1 MPVFQALTR
10 HLGRIGCG
18 LTLLALASAAT
29 AQAPVKINF
38 RLDWSVYG
46 THAPFYL
53 AVSKGL
59 YAREGL
65 DVQVEEGQGSGTVA
79 KLVAQGND
87 QMGFVD
93 FTSMIRGVEQG
104 MPLIAVMRVVSNNMC
119 IISQAATPV
128 RSPKELEGKAIA
140 FAPSESTAQMFPA
153 LIASQ
158 KVEIGKISV
167 MNPAFGAKNALL
179 LQQRVDAITASVNVQ
194 VAQVEAQGAKVS
206 YFRYSD
212 FGVNMMNNGI
222 VANRDFVAK
231 NPEVVKRFLRV
242 TREAFLAAKANP
254 KEAIDALIKLRPQ
267 EERNRATLMR
277 QLELSPA
284 LYETA
289 HTQGKPFGFMDTRD
303 WEDTQELLV
312 KYGGLARALP
322 VATLF
327 SNAYLP
333 E

>member
-1 MPVFQALTR
+1 MQVLQALAR
-10 HLGRIGCG
+10 RIARIGCV
-18 LTLLALASAAT
+18 LTLFAAATAAT
-29 AQAPVKINF
+29 AQAPVKISF

-46 THAPFYL
+46 THAPFYMAL
-53 AVSKGL
+53 AKGL

-65 DVQVEEGQGSGTVA
+65 DVQVDEGQGSGTAA

-87 QMGFVD
+87 QMGFID

-119 IISQAATPV
+119 IISQAGSPV
-128 RSPKELEGKAIA
+128 RTPRDLEGKAIA

-153 LIASQ
+153 LVASQ
-158 KVEIGKISV
+158 KVDLGKISV
-167 MNPAFGAKNALL
+167 MSPAFGAKNALL

-206 YFRYSD
+206 FFRYSD
-212 FGVNMMNNGI
+212 YGVNMMNNGI
-222 VANRDFVAK
+222 VVNRDFATQH
-231 NPEVVKRFLRV
+231 PEAVKRFLRV
-242 TREAFLAAKANP
+242 TRDAFLAAKANP
-254 KEAIDALIKLRPQ
+254 KEAIDALIKMRPQ
-267 EERNRATLMR
+267 EERNRATLTR
-277 QLELSPA
+277 QLQLSPP

-303 WEDTQELLV
+303 WEETQDLLV

-322 VATLF
+322 VATF
-327 SNAYLP
+327 FTNAYLP

>member
-1 MPVFQALTR
+1 MQVIHALAR
-10 HLGRIGCG
+10 RIARIGCG
-18 LTLLALASAAT
+18 LTLLAVATVAT
-29 AQAPVKINF
+29 AQAPVKISF

-46 THAPFYL
+46 THAPFYM

-65 DVQVEEGQGSGTVA
+65 EVQVDEGQGSGTSA

-119 IISQAATPV
+119 IISQASAPV
-128 RSPKELEGKAIA
+128 RAPRELEGKAIA

-153 LIASQ
+153 LVASQ
-158 KVEIGKISV
+158 KVDMSKISV

-206 YFRYSD
+206 FFRYSD

-222 VANRDFVAK
+222 VANRDFVTQ
-231 NPEVVKRFLRV
+231 NPEAVKRFLRV
-242 TREAFLAAKANP
+242 TRDAFIAAKANP
-254 KEAIDALIKLRPQ
+254 KEAIDALIKMRPQ

-277 QLELSPA
+277 QLELSPS

-303 WEDTQELLV
+303 WEETQDLLV

-327 SNAYLP
+327 TNAYLP